1 MLLSKTDIDVREFN
15 EPISGGNA
23 PYNDV
28 EEVVIVLLEKDKKQ
42 VKQNNAT
49 PSLPPKTTL
58 TVR

>member
-28 EEVVIVLLEKDKKQ
+28 EEVVTVVLD
-42 VKQNNAT
+42 T
-49 PSLPPKTTL
+49 KTETSKAK
-58 TVR
+58 